1 MDIDMT
7 DDLDAV
13 AHEMDTVALLV
24 GSIDSTATARVA
36 DVAPGLY
43 GMLRRWAAKI
53 ERVSGAALSFEAPGE
68 EFSVA
73 LTSEEADHLRARAA
87 AHGVTPE
94 GELLALVDAAIQ
106 RHRATGGRP

>member
-1 MDIDMT
+1 MDISTIEDI
-7 DDLDAV
+7 

-43 GMLRRWAAKI
+43 GMLRRWAATI
-53 ERVSGAALSFEAPGE
+53 ERVSGSAYGIDAPSE
-68 EFSVA
+68 EYSVL
-73 LTSEEADHLRARAA
+73 LTREEADHLRARAA

-106 RHRATGGRP
+106 RHRGAEGDR